1 MDVKNTP
8 GAKVINAHKDN
19 IDEIIS
25 HILQNELVAIP
36 YGKKE
41 RRVFALVGLANDSV
55 VERMKKIKSRE
66 ASQGVAISGIPDV
79 APFVAELHKTKAL
92 VNCARLLKTTPLKLI
107 HQAFDIGA
115 VGLILIAQG
124 WLPKGATM
132 VNEEGERTVLI
143 AGEASKEE
151 YDIFPILYRKLL
163 TQHYKVMVGT
173 SANLHGEDTY
183 NILQQ
188 EEALSKLRNHIDV
201 FVYDNQKIGVFPL
214 FKHLT
219 STTMI
224 DLTGNK
230 PKVVRWGNI
239 YPSRFKPIFPD
250 LIFEPKK
257 LKVYH
262 GRERLHHVLLKN
274 ISSHIQKYSN
284 QSKSRI

>member
-1 MDVKNTP
+1 MNTQP
-8 GAKVINAHKDN
+8 TSGAKIINAHKDN

-25 HILQNELVAIP
+25 YILQNKLVAIP

-41 RRVFALVGLANDSV
+41 RRVFALVGLANDGV
-55 VERMKKIKSRE
+55 VERMKRIKSRE

-79 APFVAELHKTKAL
+79 APFVAELHKTKSL
-92 VNCARLLKTTPLKLI
+92 VNSARLLKTTPVKLI
-107 HQAFDIGA
+107 HKAFDIGA
-115 VGLILIAQG
+115 VGLILIAQD

-132 VNEEGERTVLI
+132 VNEAGERTVLI

-151 YDIFPILYRKLL
+151 YDIFPVLYRKLL
-163 TQHYKVMVGT
+163 TKHYKVMVGT

-183 NILQQ
+183 NIKQQ
-188 EEALSKLRNHIDV
+188 EEALSKLKDHVDV
-201 FVYDNQKIGVFPL
+201 FVYDGAKLGIFPL

-224 DLTGNK
+224 DLTSSI

-239 YPSRFKPIFPD
+239 HPSRFRSIFPD

-257 LKVYH
+257 LKAYH
-262 GRERLHHVLLKN
+262 GRERMYHVLLKKIGSPIQN
-274 ISSHIQKYSN
+274 IF
-284 QSKSRI
+284 KSE